1 MRFPR
6 APMQYFY
13 SFQRRRLWCQLA
25 MTSSGRDALMGA
37 GIFPW
42 AVDSSD
48 FLTGPFQLLES
59 ETAFKGQKREEKKI
73 QYYPK
78 DRCLLQNHEF
88 PAFTR
93 LDPNSSFS
101 PLCQLFSQGG
111 CLMALLCSDPA
122 GFGVYS
128 CCTLARQESFVEI
141 AAIKG
146 MKS

>member
-13 SFQRRRLWCQLA
+13 PFQRRRLWCQLA

-59 ETAFKGQKREEKKI
+59 ETAFKGQKREEKKYSI
-73 QYYPK
+73 TQKMDVYFKIMSFQLSLGLTQTLPFPPCVNSFPK
-78 DRCLLQNHEF
+78 EDASQHCCVQTLLGLGYILAV
-88 PAFTR
+88 PW
-93 LDPNSSFS
+93 
-101 PLCQLFSQGG
+101 QGRKVLG
-111 CLMALLCSDPA
+111 
-122 GFGVYS
+122 G
-128 CCTLARQESFVEI
+128 
-141 AAIKG
+141 
-146 MKS
+146 